1 MVEAAIKGDSE
12 HATNTLPSTGLMAA
26 STRTL
31 AQEIGV
37 FDNPWDEKRV
47 SISPIPRNS
56 ASPRLSP
63 KSPGRQSVYYCS
75 CSELVG

>member
-47 SISPIPRNS
+47 SISPSQGTVLALGFPLNLQEDSQYII
-56 ASPRLSP
+56 A
-63 KSPGRQSVYYCS
+63 
-75 CSELVG
+75 LVLNW